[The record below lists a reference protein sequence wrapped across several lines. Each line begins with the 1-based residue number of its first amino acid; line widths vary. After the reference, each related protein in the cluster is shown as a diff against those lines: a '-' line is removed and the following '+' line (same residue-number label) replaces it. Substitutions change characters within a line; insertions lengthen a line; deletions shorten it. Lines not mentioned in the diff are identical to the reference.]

1 MADPRDLERAIDSAT
16 QAVNVQAAQ
25 LDELAAG
32 AGKTPPLGIAR
43 LMDVPVRVTVE
54 VGRSKSTL
62 GELVSMAPG
71 SLIVLDRQVHEPA
84 DILVNGKIVARG
96 EVVTV
101 DGVYGIRISSIEK
114 A

>member
-16 QAVNVQAAQ
+16 QAVSVQAAQ
-25 LDELAAG
+25 LDELSAAAG
-32 AGKTPPLGIAR
+32 KSPALGIAR

-54 VGRSKSTL
+54 VGRGKSTL
-62 GELVSMAPG
+62 GDLVGMVPG

-84 DILVNGKIVARG
+84 DILVNGKVVAHG